1 MKLKKRIKIKRL
13 FLQSKWLPLRW
24 KNTILT
30 RKLRVKRKVINA
42 NSFFIWLGLSE
53 SFTIFGFVSRTYSF
67 EFSLF
72 ILWNL
77 MSSHSLNPESW
88 ILCLF
93 FGIHHLVVMNLF
105 LVWFFFQRIATLKRR
120 TNFINELQLL
130 TIFTF
135 LARLG
140 IYIYIGEINPLAAPR
155 GVWSVCANTHLFLAS
170 GYSIVEFR
178 RIW

>member
-1 MKLKKRIKIKRL
+1 MTWSFRIVHNLWICFSNLFFRVFIVYSLK
-13 FLQSKWLPLRW
+13 FD
-24 KNTILT
+24 
-30 RKLRVKRKVINA
+30 VF
-42 NSFFIWLGLSE
+42 SFS
-53 SFTIFGFVSRTYSF
+53 
-67 EFSLF
+67 
-72 ILWNL
+72 
-77 MSSHSLNPESW
+77 ESW